1 MAEHPALET
10 RLRAALGAAADG
22 AAPRAPRPG
31 APRPGAAL
39 PGAALTG
46 GPPTDPDV
54 ARARVLSG
62 IRHRRARR
70 LRVAGGAVTA
80 VVALGIA
87 LPLVLGGG
95 PAPTGAHSP
104 ESSSALAPRQ
114 ASASP
119 AQGSLPPAAVP
130 GAHARSTPASTGRCL
145 AGTAT
150 LTPCGDLAAGV
161 ATGAA
166 TGQPDATSATPPEYR
181 AAAPATRATVHV
193 RAGRQFE
200 ITLPRLTGRRTWSTP
215 RLLGTYHGQGT
226 PLEVRRS
233 PRTRVPRPGWQGFVV
248 RTTVA
253 GTFELEAYAQ
263 APRTPGL
270 PPTAGPLATW
280 TLKVEVTGK

>member
-22 AAPRAPRPG
+22 AAPRAPSPD
-31 APRPGAAL
+31 AAL
-39 PGAALTG
+39 PGAAFSG

-80 VVALGIA
+80 VAALGIA

-119 AQGSLPPAAVP
+119 AQGSPLPPAAVP

-150 LTPCGDLAAGV
+150 PTPCGDLAAGT
-161 ATGAA
+161 ATGTA
-166 TGQPDATSATPPEYR
+166 TGTAAGQPGATSATPPEYR

-193 RAGRQFE
+193 RAGRLFE

>member
-10 RLRAALGAAADG
+10 RLRAALGGGGG
-22 AAPRAPRPG
+22 ATAGTGRGTARPG
-31 APRPGAAL
+31 TERSGTAFS
-39 PGAALTG
+39 G
-46 GPPTDPDV
+46 GPPTDPDA

-62 IRHRRARR
+62 IRRRRARR
-70 LRVAGGAVTA
+70 LQVAGGAVTT
-80 VVALGIA
+80 VAALAIA

-95 PAPTGAHSP
+95 ASPTGAHSP
-104 ESSSALAPRQ
+104 QSSSAVAPR
-114 ASASP
+114 ATSTGP
-119 AQGSLPPAAVP
+119 AQGPLLPAAVP
-130 GAHARSTPASTGRCL
+130 GTPARSTSASPGSCL

-150 LTPCGDLAAGV
+150 LTPCGDLAAGT

-166 TGQPDATSATPPEYR
+166 TGQSNATSSTPAEYR
-181 AAAPATRATVHV
+181 AAAPAAPATVHV
-193 RAGRQFE
+193 RVGRLFE

-253 GTFELEAYAQ
+253 GTFELQAYAQ
-263 APRTPGL
+263 ASRTPGL